1 MPTLIQHI
9 PTGHHFVLIGTGY
22 GVWATAR
29 PSRGFEFVIRENQG
43 EAHILHVCDAEGRIQ
58 WLKPDPPDCRVVSV
72 DGLTP
77 AEALKGLATGDPH
90 TGGSPGV

>member
-29 PSRGFEFVIRENQG
+29 QSRGFEFIIRENQG
-43 EAHILHVCDAEGRIQ
+43 EAHVLHVCDAQGRIQ
-58 WLKPDPPDCRVVSV
+58 WLKPEDCKVVSV

-77 AEALKGLATGDPH
+77 AEALQGLPSGEV
-90 TGGSPGV
+90 GEEPGRERG

>member
-29 PSRGFEFVIRENQG
+29 QSRGFDFIIRENQG
-43 EAHILHVCDAEGRIQ
+43 EAHVLHVCDAQGRIQ
-58 WLKPDPPDCRVVSV
+58 WLKPQDCRVVSV

-77 AEALKGLATGDPH
+77 AEALRGLAGGGAGDPS
-90 TGGSPGV
+90 SPERE